1 VSMMIPTREEMVTVL
16 GSSETNKSVERF
28 KKLGFIPPQ
37 LVQSLASQALNE
49 EWGQSHYALQKY
61 LAVHVSWAIEQ
72 GAYTASE
79 DQIFFAAGHLQTR
92 YGTPLYLAFEKN
104 KNPVYPQQLYCKY
117 VGSNPSAPNLP
128 VPAEIPSN
136 RAINKAA
143 EIVMLHE
150 HILKDNADRVPF
162 LSKTPPVSQM
172 CAVSGAIQW
181 SLNRGLE
188 IPYFYFGRMSYLV
201 PLYLQSRENITQA
214 PDLIAPIQVSPNSLV
229 VRTVLLP
236 QMPYANA
243 RVAVERHDRLP
254 SWMLDAWNSHAREV
268 SENQMDDAETG
279 A

>member
-1 VSMMIPTREEMVTVL
+1 MLPTDEEMKAVL
-16 GSSETNKSVERF
+16 GAGETNKSVERF
-28 KKLGFIPPQ
+28 KKLAFIAQPLLQ
-37 LVQSLASQALNE
+37 TLAKEALHE
-49 EWGQSHYALQKY
+49 EWGQNSYALQKY
-61 LAVHVSWAIEQ
+61 LAVHIPWAIEQ

-104 KNPVYPQQLYCKY
+104 NNPAHSQPLFCKY

-128 VPAEIPSN
+128 VPAEIPTGGT
-136 RAINKAA
+136 INKAA

-162 LSKTPPVSQM
+162 LSKTPPVAQM

-214 PDLIAPIQVSPNSLV
+214 PDLIAPIQVSSHSLV
-229 VRTVLLP
+229 VRTVLMP

-254 SWMLDAWNSHAREV
+254 SWMLDAWNNHAKEV
-268 SENQMDDAETG
+268 SEQQMDDAETG
-279 A
+279 K